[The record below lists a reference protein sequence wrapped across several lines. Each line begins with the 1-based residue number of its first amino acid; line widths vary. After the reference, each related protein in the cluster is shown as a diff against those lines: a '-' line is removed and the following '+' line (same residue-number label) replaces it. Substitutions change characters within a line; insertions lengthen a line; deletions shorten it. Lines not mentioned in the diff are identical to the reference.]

1 MKINQIAI
9 QTGQPRGAF
18 PSGAGDH
25 RRAAQRAKAHGQTL
39 NLTEAERAA
48 CIGTYTQS
56 KRMNQ
61 IFGKGTW
68 EVDHTVPFALGGL
81 HHPSN
86 LQIVPTGWNKEKRN
100 NHSHRWEIPYEAAI

>member
-1 MKINQIAI
+1 
-9 QTGQPRGAF
+9 
-18 PSGAGDH
+18 
-25 RRAAQRAKAHGQTL
+25 
-39 NLTEAERAA
+39 
-48 CIGTYTQS
+48 
-56 KRMNQ
+56 MNQ